1 MVAMTIS
8 VIDPTLTLL
17 ATVAVVGSGVVTL
30 LSLSNTVSAI
40 PDERLEKQVPA
51 ASLKQAA

>member
-1 MVAMTIS
+1 MMAMTIS